1 MPNLRNIELVA
12 TACDSSKITAYSW
25 VQLVVIRAKHV
36 DVQKAWSE
44 KLIDPPARCYS
55 PVSASGNIGTK
66 YDLG

>member
-1 MPNLRNIELVA
+1 MSNLRNIELVA

-44 KLIDPPARCYS
+44 KLIDPL
-55 PVSASGNIGTK
+55 PVLVAIAPCPLQET
-66 YDLG
+66 